1 MVGRYTVLPGNKNC
15 ERSAV
20 STDYTV
26 KPGIENCKK
35 KEKKGG
41 GHKQKRQYT
50 VALEHKVGEGW
61 TQLGHYTVSNYN
73 E

>member
-1 MVGRYTVLPGNKNC
+1 
-15 ERSAV
+15 V

-41 GHKQKRQYT
+41 DHKQKRQYT